1 MQLKLLCYFC
11 KHLNANWYDKYNF
24 FQGIVIFIQTERIR
38 EKPIYQWCK
47 TRDQISHL
55 PPLVMVSKLK
65 AILVYVKVCLP
76 ILFLIQIFNFICI
89 AQSVDKSCLQV
100 IAAYT
105 KAGLNPSFLND
116 LESSMRYVL
125 DADGSARTYN
135 AYEKDIAVV
144 QFYFKKS
151 TVVQMGT
158 QATMTWVDY
167 FSAVG
172 GLLGLVLGMGIVSF
186 IEILW
191 LCLRLIA
198 RTMKLTFWI
207 SWIRIFVSVK
217 ISLNI
222 I

>member
-1 MQLKLLCYFC
+1 
-11 KHLNANWYDKYNF
+11 
-24 FQGIVIFIQTERIR
+24 
-38 EKPIYQWCK
+38 
-47 TRDQISHL
+47 
-55 PPLVMVSKLK
+55 MVSKLK

-198 RTMKLTFWI
+198 RTMKLTLWI
-207 SWIRIFVSVK
+207 T
-217 ISLNI
+217 
-222 I
+222 